1 MSPMQVAQ
9 QMTAD
14 EYLALDSDWPRT
26 WLVDGEVVVNQP
38 ALKHQWL

>member
-1 MSPMQVAQ
+1 MQVAQ